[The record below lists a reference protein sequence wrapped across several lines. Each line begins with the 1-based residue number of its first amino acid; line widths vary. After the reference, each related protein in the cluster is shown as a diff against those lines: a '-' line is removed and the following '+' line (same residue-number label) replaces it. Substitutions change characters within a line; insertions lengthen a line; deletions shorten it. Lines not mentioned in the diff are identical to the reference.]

1 VKKNVHISVLPA
13 EVAAYLEPQPG
24 GIYLDGTV
32 GGGGHAQMILE
43 RGGSIIGI
51 DRDEDAL
58 ARTAER
64 LSSWKERVVLVHG
77 NYADMKTMAEERGI
91 GQLDGILLDLGV
103 SSNQLDEADRGF
115 SFQQAGPLDMRMNRS
130 EGPTAADLVNTLSR
144 EELARV
150 FRDYGE
156 ERSAW
161 RIAGAIVQAREE
173 EPFTTTGR
181 LAEVISAEVG
191 GRRGGRLHPA
201 TRVFQ
206 ALRIAVNDEIGSLER
221 GLQDGLDLLKAGGR
235 LAVISFHSLEDRP
248 VKQFFNRHAG
258 RIEALQQ
265 GGERWVGELPRVKKI
280 TRKAIVAT
288 EQEVRENPRA
298 RSARL
303 RVAER
308 I

>member
-1 VKKNVHISVLPA
+1 
-13 EVAAYLEPQPG
+13 
-24 GIYLDGTV
+24 
-32 GGGGHAQMILE
+32 
-43 RGGSIIGI
+43 
-51 DRDEDAL
+51 
-58 ARTAER
+58 
-64 LSSWKERVVLVHG
+64 
-77 NYADMKTMAEERGI
+77 MKTMAEERGI